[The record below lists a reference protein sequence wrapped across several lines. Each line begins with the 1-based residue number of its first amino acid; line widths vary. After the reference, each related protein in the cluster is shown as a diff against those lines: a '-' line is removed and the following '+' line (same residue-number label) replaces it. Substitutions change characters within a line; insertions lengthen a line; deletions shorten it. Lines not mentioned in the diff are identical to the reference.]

1 MCEVLFMF
9 VFSLNGKKIKLAGLA
24 LAACFIVA
32 LSIFLLPDYDNVGTA
47 YVSAVTN
54 EKISFG
60 GIKTEQDRLDF
71 ISAFGISVS
80 GKPIEVANTKIPKE
94 FDAVYTEYNTI
105 QMAQGLDLAKYKGK
119 KVKRYT
125 YEVSNYPKD
134 ENGVPA
140 NVFLNLVIYKNKV
153 IAGDLSSPD
162 GQGFVR
168 TFCDFSAESM

>member
-1 MCEVLFMF
+1 MF
-9 VFSLNGKKIKLAGLA
+9 VFSLSGKKIKLAGIAVLA
-24 LAACFIVA
+24 CMAVA
-32 LSIFLLPDYDNVGTA
+32 FSVFLLPDYDNSGTA
-47 YVSAVTN
+47 YVSAVSN

-60 GIKTEQDRLDF
+60 GIKTEEDRIEF

-80 GKPIEVANTKIPKE
+80 GEPIEVVETKIPKE

-105 QMAQGLDLAKYKGK
+105 QMAQGLDLMKYKGK

-134 ENGVPA
+134 AEGNPTQVY
-140 NVFLNLVIYKNKV
+140 LNLVLYKNKV
-153 IAGDLSSPD
+153 IAGDITSPD

-168 TFCDFSAESM
+168 TFCDFAAN